1 MKQTLTNEDW
11 SKTRMAKKLKGD
23 QVFTGQLLI
32 EGDVV
37 FMKADGGWSVDIQE
51 ACVATNA
58 DEVEQLESLANKGVA
73 ENVVIDIYPIVVV
86 RDETD
91 MIVPDHIRERLRT
104 KGPSIAFGPAA

>member
-1 MKQTLTNEDW
+1 
-11 SKTRMAKKLKGD
+11 MAKKLKGD

-37 FMKADGGWSVDIQE
+37 FMKADGSWSTDIQE
-51 ACVATNA
+51 AVIATSP
-58 DEVEQLESLANKGVA
+58 EQVEQSEALANKGVS
-73 ENVVIDIYPIVVV
+73 ENIVIDVYPIVVV

-91 MIVPDHIRERLRT
+91 KIVPDHIRERLRT